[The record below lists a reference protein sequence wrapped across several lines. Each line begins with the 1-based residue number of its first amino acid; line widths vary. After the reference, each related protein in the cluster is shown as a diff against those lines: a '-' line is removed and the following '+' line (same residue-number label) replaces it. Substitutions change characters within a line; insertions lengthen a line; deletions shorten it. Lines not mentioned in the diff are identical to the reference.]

1 MSSSLTYLIKTN
13 LHLFH
18 IREASEDDTD
28 YKARYKNGMYSK
40 LKSFDT
46 PRKHA
51 VRVELAVPNIFS
63 HEKKF
68 FCDKPSDKFA
78 TLRVSEIHTQ

>member
-1 MSSSLTYLIKTN
+1 MFTYIFNKKNLSSVSY
-13 LHLFH
+13 
-18 IREASEDDTD
+18 REASEDDTD

-40 LKSFDT
+40 LKSFDS

-78 TLRVSEIHTQ
+78 TLRVSKIHTQ